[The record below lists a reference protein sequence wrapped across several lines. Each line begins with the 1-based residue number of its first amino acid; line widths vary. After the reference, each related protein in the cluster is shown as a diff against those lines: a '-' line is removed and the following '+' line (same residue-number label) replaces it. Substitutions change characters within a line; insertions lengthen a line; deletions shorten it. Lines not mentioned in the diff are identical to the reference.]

1 VRLHKNGGDRR
12 WDGEEDGM
20 HEVSEDG
27 AAHGLEEDRS
37 ASYRHGR
44 GLAGGLA
51 GAHAGGCSTH
61 ISRLHRTITLML
73 GGD

>member
-1 VRLHKNGGDRR
+1 
-12 WDGEEDGM
+12 M

-61 ISRLHRTITLML
+61 ISRSHRTITHRIACTITLML